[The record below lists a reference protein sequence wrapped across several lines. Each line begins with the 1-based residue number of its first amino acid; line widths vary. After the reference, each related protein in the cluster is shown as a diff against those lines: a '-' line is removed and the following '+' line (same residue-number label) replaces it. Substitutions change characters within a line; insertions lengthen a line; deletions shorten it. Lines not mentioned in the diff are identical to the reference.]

1 MFIELPVIW
10 KESEDDEENTDLLSI
25 DINDISAFNPTDNNE
40 ATTIRVYN
48 REKSWVVQMTYED
61 FKEKF
66 ESIKG
71 EIKSFIK
78 TGIEI

>member
-1 MFIELPVIW
+1 MFIELPVVY
-10 KESEDDEENTDLLSI
+10 KQEDESLKTDLLSI
-25 DINDISAFNPTDNNE
+25 DIDEIHSFNPSDDEGQTF
-40 ATTIRVYN
+40 IRVRN
-48 REKSWVVQMTYED
+48 SEESWFVDMPYED

-66 ESIKG
+66 ESVRG